1 LAWQIECLFVGST
14 SQSVRLRLQPS
25 VELAPVPGSAII
37 DPDRHFIDPA
47 AIILNEGWTPPRL
60 QI

>member
-1 LAWQIECLFVGST
+1 V
-14 SQSVRLRLQPS
+14 
-25 VELAPVPGSAII
+25 AIALYLPAR
-37 DPDRHFIDPA
+37 DLIDPA

>member
-1 LAWQIECLFVGST
+1 MPFHYSST
-14 SQSVRLRLQPS
+14 QL
-25 VELAPVPGSAII
+25 
-37 DPDRHFIDPA
+37 IDPA